1 MFKKK
6 FKKLDTR
13 IETTRIMLR
22 MLENSIAA
30 LRHDVEILTIPE
42 DSKYRAMFREVDV
55 MGGVVGEL
63 ARRLDL
69 ANVPHL
75 SNDIADRGK
84 LIEQIGSAV
93 YRIPNEYAAPNEI
106 ASAYTKGITAG
117 REEAI
122 KIIKEHK

>member
-6 FKKLDTR
+6 FKELDTR
-13 IETTRIMLR
+13 IETTRVMLR

-30 LRHDVEILTIPE
+30 LRHDVSILTIPE

-84 LIEQIGSAV
+84 LIEQIGNAG
-93 YRIPNEYAAPNEI
+93 YRIPNQYAAPNEI
-106 ASAYTKGITAG
+106 ASVYIKGITAG